1 MINLKKLGLFTLASM
16 SLFSLISCGENENND
31 EKKNEEETK
40 DVVDDKKDNEVKDV
54 DINDINVLF
63 TTDVH
68 CGIEDNVGYSSFKAF
83 KNDLS
88 SKNKYVT
95 TIDAGDAIQGDFV
108 GAISSGSYIV
118 DIMNEVGYD
127 IWTVGNHEFDY
138 GMDTLKNCFDKFN
151 GDVLSCNIK
160 YEGSNVNKLSKVKP
174 YKIIE
179 YGDRSVGYVGVTT
192 PATTTSSNPSS
203 FKENG
208 ELVYNFYGDTNE
220 FYNCIQSN
228 IDECKQKGADYIV
241 LVAHVGYGDE
251 CTPWD
256 ITGVINHTKNVTAV
270 IDGHTHKDI
279 SSIYEEDL
287 DGKMVPICEAGTK
300 LKEFGHLIITP
311 SGNVEIGYVTKYDK
325 KDTGVDNLIKNINKS
340 LEDMAKEVVAHSNI
354 ALSCSDGNGIRM
366 VRNRE
371 TAIGNLVADAYR
383 VVGNT
388 DIGFINGGGI
398 RADLPSG
405 DITFKDVKGVHPFG
419 NTICSIKATGQKIA
433 DYLEFCSRFTQA
445 DYKANGEAIGES
457 GAFANA
463 SGLKYTIDTSIQS
476 TVEVESGS
484 NNFVRVAGERRVKN
498 IMVLNGDTYEPLDLN
513 KTYTVTSHNFLLL
526 SGGDGA
532 NMFMDCEIISTGQ
545 LADYQ
550 VLADYLKNN
559 LNGDIATKYSSIE
572 GRITV
577 L

>member
-1 MINLKKLGLFTLASM
+1 MINFKKIGMLSLASM
-16 SLFSLISCGENENND
+16 SLFSLLSCGEKDNND
-31 EKKNEEETK
+31 KKDEETK
-40 DVVDDKKDNEVKDV
+40 DVIDDKKDEEVKSV
-54 DINDINVLF
+54 DINDINVIF

-68 CGIEDNVGYSSFKAF
+68 CGIEDNIGYSSFKAY
-83 KNDLS
+83 KNDLL
-88 SKNKYVT
+88 KTNKYVT
-95 TIDAGDAIQGDFV
+95 TVDAGDAIQGDFV
-108 GAISSGSYIV
+108 GAISNGSYIV

-138 GMDTLKNCFDKFN
+138 GIDILNQCFDKFN
-151 GDVLSCNIK
+151 GSVLSCNIK
-160 YEGSNVNKLSKVKP
+160 YEGFNTNKLTKIKP
-174 YKIIE
+174 YEIVK
-179 YGDRSVGYVGVTT
+179 YGDKSVGYVGVTT

-208 ELVYNFYGDTNE
+208 ELVYNFYGELNQ
-220 FYNCIQSN
+220 FYNCIQTN
-228 IDECKQKGADYIV
+228 IDECKQNGADYIV

-251 CTPWD
+251 CKPWD
-256 ITGVINHTKNVTAV
+256 IAGVINNTRNVTAV

-311 SGNVEIGYVTKYDK
+311 SGNVEIGYVAKYDK

-340 LEDMAKEVVAHSNI
+340 LDDIANEVVAHSNI
-354 ALSCSDGNGIRM
+354 ALSCSDSNGIRM

-383 VVGNT
+383 FVGNT

-419 NTICSIKATGQKIA
+419 NTICSIKASGQKIA
-433 DYLEFCSRFTQA
+433 DYLEFCSRFTQG
-445 DYKANGEAIGES
+445 DYKANGEALGET
-457 GAFANA
+457 GAFANV

-476 TVEVESGS
+476 TVEVDKTGI
-484 NNFVRVAGERRVKN
+484 FVKVAGERRVKN

-513 KTYTVTSHNFLLL
+513 KTYTITSHNFLLL

-545 LADYQ
+545 LCDYQ
-550 VLADYLKNN
+550 VLADYLKDK
-559 LNGDIATKYSSIE
+559 LDGDIAAKYSNIE